1 MEVCKKRT
9 GIKDDAKISDLGI
22 WKDRTV
28 LTQVQKTM
36 KKGDYVGRLPFYIAF
51 N

>member
-9 GIKDDAKISDLGI
+9 GIKDDGKISDLGI